1 MQFLFVKVHLVS
13 GLDKSGLF
21 YLGMEKGENFG

>member
-13 GLDKSGLF
+13 GLDKCLF